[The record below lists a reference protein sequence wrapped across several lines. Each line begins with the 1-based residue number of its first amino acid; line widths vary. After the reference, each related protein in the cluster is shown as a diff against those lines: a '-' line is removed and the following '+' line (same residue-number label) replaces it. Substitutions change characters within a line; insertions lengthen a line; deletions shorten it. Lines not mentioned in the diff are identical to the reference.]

1 MTGRSALAVVA
12 ARACGLTAACSG
24 PDADPKPA
32 APPGSPD
39 TAATEPSEPSE
50 SAEPEVETYP
60 VGVVEQFLA
69 DLSAVGSETGAEQV
83 ARLQAMEETIAACM
97 REQGFAYTPQ
107 DWSSVAP
114 PPEGHAPNP
123 QRAITDEDLEFA
135 SEYGYGIL
143 VQPPIDDGP
152 VPGAGLG
159 TPDDPNLAYVEAM
172 SPAEEEAY
180 YLALWGPGQG
190 EAYIVGDEPYDWT
203 KYGCTGLAGHEA
215 GTDTR
220 VVFDETPYEA
230 LRAEI
235 DAMWPTIDQDPR
247 IVAAN
252 QEWSLCMEAAGF
264 PGFDTAVSAQLSFF
278 EEEMRILDATH
289 GAAQYDVSTDD
300 YLTSP
305 EYLAAEQAAAEM
317 RAEVAQREAA
327 VAVADVGCQ
336 ADTDYRRVYAET
348 SADLQQEFYDA
359 HRTDLEAWLAAAE
372 EYGSGL

>member
-1 MTGRSALAVVA
+1 MTGRRVVA
-12 ARACGLTAACSG
+12 VAAVAALACGLTAACSG
-24 PDADPKPA
+24 PDSDPEPTRSG
-32 APPGSPD
+32 PPD
-39 TAATEPSEPSE
+39 TAATSRAEAPEP
-50 SAEPEVETYP
+50 AKPEVETYP
-60 VGVVEQFLA
+60 VGVMEEFLA
-69 DLSAVGSETGAEQV
+69 EVSNAGAESPAEQL
-83 ARLQAMEETIAACM
+83 ARLEAEEETVAACM
-97 REQGFAYTPQ
+97 HEQGFSYTPL

-114 PPEGHAPNP
+114 PEEGHAPNP
-123 QRAITDEDLEFA
+123 QRAITEEDLEFA
-135 SEYGYGIL
+135 AEYGYGIA
-143 VQPPIDDGP
+143 VQPPSSGP
-152 VPGAGLG
+152 PPGAGLG
-159 TPDDPNLAYVEAM
+159 TPDDPNAAYVEAM

-203 KYGCTGLAGHEA
+203 KYGCTGLAGHES

-220 VVFDETPYEA
+220 TFFDESPYEA

-235 DAMWPTIDQDPR
+235 DALWGTIDQDPR

-264 PGFDTAVSAQLSFF
+264 PGFDTAMSAQLSFL

-289 GAAQYDVSTDD
+289 GAAQYDLSTND

-317 RAEVAQREAA
+317 RAEVAQRETAT
-327 VAVADVGCQ
+327 AVADLGCQ
-336 ADTDYRRVYAET
+336 REVDYRRVYAET

-359 HRTDLEAWLAAAE
+359 HRTDLEAWRTAAAE
-372 EYGSGL
+372 AGTGF